1 MGNYIQLINL
11 YKSINNPNESTNWKK
26 CIDLEKKIRKL
37 YLGTL
42 ANTTPLHKNVTLHQN
57 IQLHQS
63 IQLNQGIIKKYNI
76 SFIYTYLNNSNRIII
91 GDIGIYMLKN
101 HNKRIDYNN
110 IKNYRIQ
117 LLTENNLEDEGK
129 LLSNI
134 GQKHQIDIQWSISM
148 PKYIDDFYLKR
159 LTAYIMIDGKK
170 QTLLDMFNY
179 GEYNLIGH
187 NTIQLSGVTSSITG
201 GSRKPKKHSDK
212 RDETHNDKHSTYT
225 LKYGSVYI
233 LMRFRL
239 IDEWIFNLLYELK
252 SIPESYAKDMIKH
265 VRNGY
270 LEISNYI
277 DHHLSTD
284 EQIILYISKLEYIG
298 IYKDIN
304 IELKRKKSQLNNH
317 YSIFYPLV
325 PNKFRLL

>member
-1 MGNYIQLINL
+1 
-11 YKSINNPNESTNWKK
+11 
-26 CIDLEKKIRKL
+26 
-37 YLGTL
+37 
-42 ANTTPLHKNVTLHQN
+42 
-57 IQLHQS
+57 
-63 IQLNQGIIKKYNI
+63 
-76 SFIYTYLNNSNRIII
+76 
-91 GDIGIYMLKN
+91 MLKN
-101 HNKRIDYNN
+101 HNKIINYNN

-134 GQKHQIDIQWSISM
+134 GQKHKIDIQWSISM

-179 GEYNLIGH
+179 GEYNLIGY
-187 NTIQLSGVTSSITG
+187 NTIQLSGISSISG
-201 GSRKPKKHSDK
+201 GSRKSKK
-212 RDETHNDKHSTYT
+212 RDGKHDGKHNSKHDGKHNDRRGDTHT

-265 VRNGY
+265 VRTGY

-304 IELKRKKSQLNNH
+304 IELKRKKSQLNNY

-325 PNKFRLL
+325 PNKFNLL